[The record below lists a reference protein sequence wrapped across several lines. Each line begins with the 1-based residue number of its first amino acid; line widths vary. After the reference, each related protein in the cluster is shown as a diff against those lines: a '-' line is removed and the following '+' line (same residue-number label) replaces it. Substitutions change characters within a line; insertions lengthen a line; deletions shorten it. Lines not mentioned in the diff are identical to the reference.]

1 MKRIISLAS
10 LIMMLCSCTQQIQEE
25 FWDPSSYGNQETVPV
40 DFCISVDDSLMTRSS
55 ITASESAIKNINIY
69 AYYGGM
75 LETSTYSESSS
86 GLSLNLVVGRSYNI
100 YALANT
106 GKVNAPTTET
116 ALQSYRY
123 SITSVSDLNKG
134 LPMSFRQGGFVVGS
148 TSKVNIRLQ
157 RLISRIR
164 FSIDKSALKDF
175 QVTDVKLCQAALKVS
190 AFSTGSKAGSTS
202 EVGDG
207 DKASTSDLS
216 TLNSG
221 GTITFYALENCQ
233 GVLLSSNT
241 NSENKIPDKLTTTQ
255 SKICTYLEMT
265 ASFKGEYK
273 GVAVESD
280 HVKYR
285 FYLGADNCTD
295 FNIERNKDIV
305 INLTLTED
313 RIFDES
319 WKVEYGEDLPT
330 VTYSLEAS
338 NSQISINAGNEA
350 KVTLKHILLADN
362 SRYNETD
369 VTEYAEWTSSN
380 TKVATVDNGVITA
393 ISGGS
398 TTITATYNGIKTQ
411 IYVNVSNVV
420 TYGLRIEIENTDI
433 EVGSSESTTG
443 YYVTYTNGVESD
455 SRNINYSASWST
467 TSSSIATV
475 SYGKITGKNP
485 GTATITMKY
494 NNMTESVTVR
504 VVEKPTYELSITP
517 EVLSVI
523 DDKQSQLTAVY
534 KTLRGTEI
542 INVEDVTSKA
552 SWSTPSASIAHVS
565 IGGKVTAVSEGS
577 TTVTAKYEGLT
588 ATCTVVVTP
597 RQVYE
602 LAFSETSLK
611 LNKGESKA
619 VDIMYNYYIDGE
631 LRSSSKIGSL
641 ANLTSSNTSVATIS
655 STGIIRGVAAGTA
668 TITATYQGLTATMTV
683 TVVGASSLSL
693 EWTSATLAKGDQKS
707 NVALY
712 TITSNGSTTDVTNT
726 ASWKSSNTSVATVSR
741 GVISARGAG
750 TATITATYSGIS
762 VTCTVTVGSTADPTY
777 VLLSQVRSVQV
788 SGDTYELQI
797 DITMSDKSE
806 IKNVPYTWELTYSQN
821 FSATVGKSGTGPLQY
836 TLGDYLYVSI
846 FDLETTGSYYDSS
859 GNLVPIKRSYSLSH
873 GMGWLP

>member
-1 MKRIISLAS
+1 MAITAL
-10 LIMMLCSCTQQIQEE
+10 LMCSCIFEDMSDCPNYVEGAGDPIEVEFCVSSGDSTQ
-25 FWDPSSYGNQETVPV
+25 
-40 DFCISVDDSLMTRSS
+40 TRSS
-55 ITASESAIKNINIY
+55 VSVTENAVKYLTICIYHNGKLVKN
-69 AYYGGM
+69 
-75 LETSTYSESSS
+75 EFFDSPSTFSISLVK
-86 GLSLNLVVGRSYNI
+86 GLKYNI
-100 YALANT
+100 YAIANY
-106 GKVNAPTTET
+106 GRISGVTTEEEMIKFKFI
-116 ALQSYRY
+116 SEH
-123 SITSVSDLNKG
+123 ITKIETGFPMCWKRLDYLAGKDSEKVTISLERLVSKINLSVDSSELEDFTINSVRLYQCAWSVYPFHENG
-134 LPMSFRQGGFVVGS
+134 DGG
-148 TSKVNIRLQ
+148 
-157 RLISRIR
+157 SRAE
-164 FSIDKSALKDF
+164 SAN
-175 QVTDVKLCQAALKVS
+175 
-190 AFSTGSKAGSTS
+190 
-202 EVGDG
+202 EIGDG
-207 DKASTSDLS
+207 DYASASDLDK
-216 TLNSG
+216 LNSG
-221 GTITFYALENCQ
+221 QSITFYAMENCQ
-233 GVLLSSNT
+233 GVLLEGNKSADVKVPD
-241 NSENKIPDKLTTTQ
+241 KIPSSADL
-255 SKICTYLEMT
+255 CTYLEIT
-265 ASFKGEYK
+265 ASHSGDYK
-273 GVAVESD
+273 GVALSSD
-280 HVKYR
+280 HVTYR
-285 FYLGADNCTD
+285 FFIGNDNCTD
-295 FNIERNKDIV
+295 FNIRRNTDVNIH
-305 INLTLTED
+305 LTVTKD
-313 RIFDES
+313 RIFDKG
-319 WKVEYGEDLPT
+319 WKVDYGEDLPT

-380 TKVATVDNGVITA
+380 TKVATVDKGVITA

-443 YYVTYTNGVESD
+443 YYVTYTNGIESD

-504 VVEKPTYELSITP
+504 IVEKPTYELSITP

-741 GVISARGAG
+741 GVITARGAG
-750 TATITATYSGIS
+750 TATITATYSSIS

-797 DITMSDKSE
+797 DITMSDKSV

-846 FDLETTGSYYDSS
+846 FDLETTGSYYNSS

>member
-25 FWDPSSYGNQETVPV
+25 FWNPSADGNQERVPV
-40 DFCISVDDSLMTRSS
+40 EFCISVDDSLMTKSS
-55 ITASESAIKNINIY
+55 ITASESAIRNINIY

-75 LETSTYSESSS
+75 LEASTYSESSS
-86 GLSLNLVVGRSYNI
+86 GLSLNLVVGRSYNL

-106 GKVNAPTTET
+106 GKVSAPTSET
-116 ALQSYRY
+116 SLQSYKY
-123 SITSVSDLNKG
+123 SITSVSDLNQG
-134 LPMSFRQGGFVVGS
+134 VPMSFKQGGFVVSS
-148 TSKVNIRLQ
+148 TSKVNISLQ

-221 GTITFYALENCQ
+221 GAITFYALENCQ

-241 NSENKIPDKLTTTQ
+241 SAENKIPDRLTTTQ
-255 SKICTYLEMT
+255 SKLCTYLEMT
-265 ASFKGEYK
+265 ASFKGEYE
-273 GVAVESD
+273 GVAVESNN
-280 HVKYR
+280 VKYR
-285 FYLGADNCTD
+285 FYLGADNCSD
-295 FNIERNKDIV
+295 FNVERNKDIAV
-305 INLTLTED
+305 NLTLSED
-313 RIFDES
+313 RIFDDS
-319 WKVEYGEDLPT
+319 WKIDYGATLPK
-330 VTYSLEAS
+330 VTYNLESSVSSLSVDAGTS
-338 NSQISINAGNEA
+338 N
-350 KVTLKHILLADN
+350 KVTVKHVLFADGA
-362 SRYNETD
+362 RYNETD
-369 VTEYAEWTSSN
+369 VTEYAAWTSSN
-380 TKVATVDNGVITA
+380 PSVATVEDGVITA

-398 TTITATYNGIKTQ
+398 TIITATYNGIKKQ
-411 IYVNVSNVV
+411 ITVTVKNVV
-420 TYGLRIEIENTDI
+420 TYGISIALDSDTV
-433 EVGSSESTTG
+433 EVGSSINASAS
-443 YYVTYTNGVESD
+443 YVTYTNGVQSN
-455 SRNINYSASWST
+455 SSSINYSGTWST
-467 TSSSIATV
+467 SSSSIASV
-475 SYGKITGKNP
+475 SYGKITGKSA

-494 NNMTESVTVR
+494 NGYTESVTIK

-517 EVLSVI
+517 EVQSVI

-668 TITATYQGLTATMTV
+668 TISATYQGLTATMTV

-741 GVISARGAG
+741 GVITARGAG
-750 TATITATYSGIS
+750 TATITATYSSIS

-797 DITMSDKSE
+797 DITMSDKSV

>member
-10 LIMMLCSCTQQIQEE
+10 LIMILCSCTQQIQEE
-25 FWDPSSYGNQETVPV
+25 FWNPSSYGNQETVPV
-40 DFCISVDDSLMTRSS
+40 DFCISVDDSLMTKSS

-207 DKASTSDLS
+207 DYATSSDIAL
-216 TLNSG
+216 LNSG
-221 GTITFYALENCQ
+221 GTVTFYALENCQ
-233 GVLLSSNT
+233 GVLLPNNT
-241 NSENKIPDKLTTTQ
+241 NADNKIPEKIQ
-255 SKICTYLEMT
+255 SDSDLCTYLEMT

-369 VTEYAEWTSSN
+369 VTEYAEWASSN
-380 TKVATVDNGVITA
+380 TKVATVDKGVITA

-504 VVEKPTYELSITP
+504 IVEKPTYELSITP

-741 GVISARGAG
+741 GVITARGAG
-750 TATITATYSGIS
+750 TATITATYSSIS

-797 DITMSDKSE
+797 DITMSDKSI